1 MYTKKDYCFGTVI
14 LKFGLVFSSDTS
26 FRDGIA

>member
-1 MYTKKDYCFGTVI
+1 MYTKKDYCFVTVI